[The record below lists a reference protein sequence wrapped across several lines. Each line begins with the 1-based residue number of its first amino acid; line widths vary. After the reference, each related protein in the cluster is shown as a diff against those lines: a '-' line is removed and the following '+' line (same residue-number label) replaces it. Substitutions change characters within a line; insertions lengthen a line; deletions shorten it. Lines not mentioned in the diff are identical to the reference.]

1 MKINITADFTKA
13 DIQKDIDA
21 FERRVFRVV
30 LNEREGVGLQFVTE
44 AREKAPLVDWHRD
57 AGDIVQ
63 ATKLAGGTM
72 SLDGSGSFNDQTG
85 NLRSSIG
92 FIIMYNGEIVDEN
105 FALSPRGKERHKG
118 MSRAKAFAK
127 QLGEEHPSGWALIT
141 VAGMEY
147 ASYVEAKGYDVIS
160 GSTLGA
166 NSRMMEVWKNVSE
179 ALKYVK

>member
-30 LNEREGVGLQFVTE
+30 LNEIEGVGLQFVTE

-92 FIIMYNGEIVDEN
+92 FIIMYNGEIVEQN
-105 FALSPRGKERHKG
+105 FTHSGGKVGQAEGLGFAKKLGKE
-118 MSRAKAFAK
+118 
-127 QLGEEHPSGWALIT
+127 HPKGWALIT

-147 ASYVEAKGYDVIS
+147 AGYVEAKGYDVIS

-179 ALKYVK
+179 AFK